1 MKVIKMTDYKA
12 SDIHFPLSAVNAGMI
27 AASALEGD
35 AGMMAF
41 NGGLLALNGSLA
53 VGGRKDEIREG
64 LSKTPEKTLGGVYDF
79 ALKDDMVGRIGD
91 VEADPG
97 SRTSG
102 RRIC

>member
-1 MKVIKMTDYKA
+1 MTDYKA
-12 SDIHFPLSAVNAGMI
+12 SDIHFPLSAVNAGLL

-53 VGGRKDEIREG
+53 IGGRKDEIEEG
-64 LSKTPEKTLGGVYDF
+64 LSKAPEKTLGEVYDLV
-79 ALKDDMVGRIGD
+79 LKDDMVRRIND
-91 VEADPG
+91 LETDPG